1 MVRASVL
8 TLIAE
13 DPTAHGVFETY
24 TPSERTVY
32 CTVRSATYNDILA
45 SKSEGLR
52 PEIVFRLSHD
62 FEYKGE
68 KICEYNG
75 VRYNID
81 RTYVANDSDWIEL
94 TCSRGNADVCAT
106 VSIVTSD

>member
-1 MVRASVL
+1 MLRASVL
-8 TLIAE
+8 KLIKD
-13 DPTAHGVFETY
+13 DPTAHGVFDSY
-24 TPSERTVY
+24 TPIARTVF

-68 KICEYNG
+68 KN
-75 VRYNID
+75 
-81 RTYVANDSDWIEL
+81 L
-94 TCSRGNADVCAT
+94 
-106 VSIVTSD
+106 